1 MKIGSKNNIIDE
13 IKAHGFPDD
22 FASDKEKDSQEYGLN
37 VGRAILGEWFVRD
50 GGTCRFYDRWTDI
63 HRLRLYARGEQS
75 IQKYKDELAVNGDL
89 SHLNLDWTPVP
100 IMPKFIDIVVNGMQ
114 ERLFKVKAYAH
125 DVLSQE
131 RRAEYQEMIETQMAG
146 KELLEMIQQNTGVNP
161 FTINPD
167 DLPANDEEMQL
178 HMQLK
183 YKPAIE
189 IAEEE
194 AISTIFDE
202 NKYLDIKNNIDYDI
216 TVIGVGVAKHEFKL
230 GSGVEINYV
239 DYANVVHS
247 YTEDKYFK
255 DCFYWGEVKRMPI
268 QELLKYNPDLTR
280 EDLED
285 ISEAS
290 KNFFDL
296 YNLGAYYENS
306 AFENKMCTVLFFN
319 YKTFRKQ
326 IYKKKNISESA
337 SKVIRKDEGFNPPD
351 EKMKEGRFSK
361 IERRIDVWYEGVMI
375 AGTKK
380 IIKWNL
386 MENMVRPKSSAQHAI
401 PNYVACAP
409 RLYKGKIES
418 LARRMIPFVDLI
430 QITHLKL
437 QQVIAKTVPDGV
449 FLDADGLVEVD
460 LGNGQSYSPNDA
472 LRLYFQTGSVVGR
485 SMTTE
490 GEFNHARIPIQELNK
505 SSSGDKVQMLIG
517 AYTHYLN
524 SIRDVTGL
532 NEARDGSMPDPDSL
546 VGLQKMAA
554 LNSNTATRH
563 ILDAGK
569 YITKT
574 LAEALTYRVS
584 DILQYADFKEDFISR
599 IGRYN
604 VALLDEIKDLYIY
617 DFGIFLEVSPDEEEK
632 AMLESNIQVALSKG
646 DINLEDAIDVREIRN
661 IKLANQLLKLKRA
674 KNLEA
679 MQQFEREKQ
688 MMITEAQMATQ
699 QAATE
704 AKMVQIDKEKESKVE
719 QLMVEGDEKRK
730 TLELEA
736 ALKERLMAQE
746 AQYRRELYEMQQQ
759 QLSERDKMKEDEKN
773 MRERQ
778 RSSDQSKLIDQRRNN
793 LPPVNFQSNQD
804 TLDGFNL
811 QETRF
816 TV

>member
-1 MKIGSKNNIIDE
+1 
-13 IKAHGFPDD
+13 
-22 FASDKEKDSQEYGLN
+22 
-37 VGRAILGEWFVRD
+37 
-50 GGTCRFYDRWTDI
+50 
-63 HRLRLYARGEQS
+63 
-75 IQKYKDELAVNGDL
+75 
-89 SHLNLDWTPVP
+89 
-100 IMPKFIDIVVNGMQ
+100 
-114 ERLFKVKAYAH
+114 
-125 DVLSQE
+125 
-131 RRAEYQEMIETQMAG
+131 
-146 KELLEMIQQNTGVNP
+146 
-161 FTINPD
+161 
-167 DLPANDEEMQL
+167 
-178 HMQLK
+178 
-183 YKPAIE
+183 
-189 IAEEE
+189 
-194 AISTIFDE
+194 
-202 NKYLDIKNNIDYDI
+202 
-216 TVIGVGVAKHEFKL
+216 
-230 GSGVEINYV
+230 
-239 DYANVVHS
+239 
-247 YTEDKYFK
+247 
-255 DCFYWGEVKRMPI
+255 
-268 QELLKYNPDLTR
+268 
-280 EDLED
+280 
-285 ISEAS
+285 
-290 KNFFDL
+290 
-296 YNLGAYYENS
+296 
-306 AFENKMCTVLFFN
+306 
-319 YKTFRKQ
+319 
-326 IYKKKNISESA
+326 
-337 SKVIRKDEGFNPPD
+337 
-351 EKMKEGRFSK
+351 
-361 IERRIDVWYEGVMI
+361 
-375 AGTKK
+375 
-380 IIKWNL
+380 
-386 MENMVRPKSSAQHAI
+386 
-401 PNYVACAP
+401 
-409 RLYKGKIES
+409 
-418 LARRMIPFVDLI
+418 MIPFVDLI

-505 SSSGDKVQMLIG
+505 SSGGDKVQMLIG
-517 AYTHYLN
+517 AYSHYLN

-584 DILQYADFKEDFISR
+584 DILQYADFRDDFISR

-604 VALLDEIKDLYIY
+604 VSILDEIKDLYIY

-632 AMLESNIQVALSKG
+632 AQLEANIQVALSKG

-679 MQQFEREKQ
+679 AQQFEREKQ
-688 MMITEAQMATQ
+688 MMITEAQMASQ

-759 QLSERDKMKEDEKN
+759 QLSERDRMKEYEKN

-778 RSSDQSKLIDQRRNN
+778 RSSVQSKLIDQRKNN
-793 LPPVNFQSNQD
+793 LPPVNFQSNQE